1 VLEYSKKDSQILIV
15 WLLCVST
22 CGKSWIG
29 LTRFTCWGIIH
40 IRAQA
45 KPVCG

>member
-1 VLEYSKKDSQILIV
+1 VLEYSKKDSQALIV

-22 CGKSWIG
+22 CGKLWIR
-29 LTRFTCWGIIH
+29 LTSFTCWGIIH